1 MKKKYIVCLVSF
13 FAVYGCT
20 ADRSWNFRTDYLSVD
35 IDRKGYIT
43 SMKNVTVFP
52 AREFSPEDRPSPLL
66 SLYDSGKKM
75 YHYPQQADY
84 DKKNNV
90 LTLSY
95 PNGSV
100 AEIVLVPYDKYLK
113 LTLISLE
120 PRNGVDCVQWGDYYT
135 NINNLLGEII
145 GVARD
150 TSDAVNYSIGSW
162 RWMTIRWEEQP
173 ILKGMPLLSCILST
187 PRMQSNTRCP
197 NICMRGRSSHLEE
210 MASVTWRSTPT
221 KNLIIALCTAMPLRL
236 MRRDVSF

>member
-43 SMKNVTVFP
+43 SMKNVTVSP

-100 AEIVLVPYDKYLK
+100 AEIVLVPHDKYLK

-120 PRNGVDCVQWGDYYT
+120 PRNGVDCVQWGG
-135 NINNLLGEII
+135 LLYEHQ
-145 GVARD
+145 
-150 TSDAVNYSIGSW
+150 
-162 RWMTIRWEEQP
+162 QP
-173 ILKGMPLLSCILST
+173 V
-187 PRMQSNTRCP
+187 R
-197 NICMRGRSSHLEE
+197 
-210 MASVTWRSTPT
+210 
-221 KNLIIALCTAMPLRL
+221 
-236 MRRDVSF
+236 

>member
-1 MKKKYIVCLVSF
+1 MF
-13 FAVYGCT
+13 
-20 ADRSWNFRTDYLSVD
+20 
-35 IDRKGYIT
+35 
-43 SMKNVTVFP
+43 
-52 AREFSPEDRPSPLL
+52 
-66 SLYDSGKKM
+66 
-75 YHYPQQADY
+75 HYPQQADY

-90 LTLSY
+90 LTLGY

-100 AEIVLVPYDKYLK
+100 AEVVLAPHDKYLK

-173 ILKGMPLLSCILST
+173 MSKEMPLLSSILST
-187 PRMQSNTRCP
+187 PRMQSNIRCP
-197 NICMRGRSSHLEE
+197 NICMKVRSSHSEE
-210 MASVTWRSTPT
+210 MASVTWR
-221 KNLIIALCTAMPLRL
+221 LRQQRTL
-236 MRRDVSF
+236 LSHHVRQCRFGR

>member
-150 TSDAVNYSIGSW
+150 TSDAVNYSIGV
-162 RWMTIRWEEQP
+162 
-173 ILKGMPLLSCILST
+173 LALDD
-187 PRMQSNTRCP
+187 NTLGGTADIEGDAAP
-197 NICMRGRSSHLEE
+197 FLYIIKSEAKRS
-210 MASVTWRSTPT
+210 
-221 KNLIIALCTAMPLRL
+221 
-236 MRRDVSF
+236 